1 MRNLIRAS
9 DATAA
14 IMFLFLV
21 GILPDETLAA
31 TIHVENNGVDS
42 PSCGAVTEP
51 CRSISHAIASAT
63 DGDKIVVGPGR
74 YGDLNGDGSFG
85 GTGEEATPAGCGCM
99 IEVNKRLTLQSSDG
113 PGVSILDAGGAE
125 ITGIL
130 VQADGVTFG
139 GGSGHGFTIVNAR
152 HEGLHVEGNGVTV
165 AGNVAIGNGLSGH
178 VAIAVVGIGNIIAD
192 NAAINNANVGIQVND
207 SPGVNDSSGTV
218 TGNVASANL
227 EGFRINTQ
235 GRVQFTQNVASGNRS
250 HGLSSGVGGQG
261 VLEIR
266 RSSFLGNRG
275 IGIVFNFGGTGSVP
289 VIDITDSNIFGNG
302 SCGLQNNTGAVVTAS
317 GNFWGAAS
325 GPGPDPA
332 DTVCNVPP
340 STTVVDPVAT
350 KPFNIPVRAGR

>member
-1 MRNLIRAS
+1 MWRTALVLI
-9 DATAA
+9 TT
-14 IMFLFLV
+14 LLL
-21 GILPDETLAA
+21 GISPAPVDAA
-31 TIHVENNGVDS
+31 TLYVANNGIDS
-42 PSCGAVTEP
+42 DTCEAGSAP
-51 CRSISHAIASAT
+51 CRSVSRAIVNAAA
-63 DGDKIVVGPGR
+63 GDTIVVGPGR

-85 GTGEEATPAGCGCM
+85 GPGEEAAPAGCGCM

-113 PGVSILDAGGAE
+113 PGVTILDAGGAE

-139 GGSGHGFTIVNAR
+139 GGSRHGFTIVNAR

-165 AGNVAIGNGLSGH
+165 ASNVAFGNGLSGF
-178 VAIAVVGIGNIIAD
+178 VAIAVIGTGNIITDNTD
-192 NAAINNANVGIQVND
+192 NAAINNANVGIQVNGD
-207 SPGVNDSSGTV
+207 GTV

-227 EGFRINTQ
+227 EGFRINTAGQ
-235 GRVQFTQNVASGNRS
+235 VQFTQNVASGNRTL
-250 HGLSSGVGGQG
+250 GLSSSVGTGG

-317 GNFWGAAS
+317 GNFWGAAT
-325 GPGPDPA
+325 GPGSDPA
-332 DTVCNVPP
+332 DAVCNDAS
-340 STTVVDPVAT
+340 STTIVEPVAAQ
-350 KPFNIPVRAGR
+350 PFNINVKIGL

>member
-1 MRNLIRAS
+1 MWPIAFVLITTLLGIS
-9 DATAA
+9 AA
-14 IMFLFLV
+14 AV
-21 GILPDETLAA
+21 DAA
-31 TIHVENNGVDS
+31 TLHVANNGIDS
-42 PSCGAVTEP
+42 DTCGAKNAP
-51 CRSISHAIASAT
+51 CRSVSRAIVNAAV
-63 DGDKIVVGPGR
+63 GDTIVVGPGR

-85 GTGEEATPAGCGCM
+85 GPGEEAAPAGCGCM

-113 PGVSILDAGGAE
+113 LGVSILDAGGAE

-192 NAAINNANVGIQVND
+192 NAAMSNANTGIQVND
-207 SPGVNDSSGTV
+207 SGGVNHSSGTV

-227 EGFRINTQ
+227 QGFSINTS
-235 GRVQFTQNVASGNRS
+235 GHVQFTQNVASGNRNQ
-250 HGLSSGVGGQG
+250 GLSSVVSAGA

-275 IGIVFNFGGTGSVP
+275 PGILLFSSPTGSVTG
-289 VIDITDSNIFGNG
+289 INITHSNIFGNG
-302 SCGLQNNTGAVVTAS
+302 SCGLQNNTGAVVRAS
-317 GNFWGAAS
+317 GNFWGAAT
-325 GPGPDPA
+325 GPGSDPA
-332 DTVCNVPP
+332 DAVCNDAS
-340 STTVVDPVAT
+340 STTIVEPVAT
-350 KPFNIPVRAGR
+350 KPFQINLNIRL